1 MLLKEKLLQLLSL
14 TIARKI
20 TVVVLAAVLVA
31 VTSATGFYVYRQTT
45 QNLEARQNTLKATAQ
60 VFAASVA
67 PHLRNRD
74 RQSTLNSL
82 RAIGKLDTIP
92 YIAAS
97 LNDGQVFAALGNAV
111 IVEQGNGLGTITP
124 DKSAKGV
131 LAMVF
136 NPTISVSVPVIQGG
150 EKVGDVSLLADIS
163 DLRAQLFE
171 GIFASLIAALFA
183 CLLGLGVSSGL
194 KRSVTSPLASLMKTI
209 ARVRD
214 DHDYSVR
221 ADRLTNDEIGKL
233 VDAFNSMLDQINARD
248 LDLARHRAG
257 LERTV
262 EERTAQLRI
271 AKEAAEA
278 ASEAKSSF
286 LATMSHE
293 IRTPMNGIMVMAEL
307 LAAGRLP
314 DGMQRYADVIVSS
327 GQSLL
332 TIINDLLDLS
342 KIEAGK
348 LELEQVPVSPRTT
361 MDHVLALFWERANSA
376 GLQLVSHV
384 DPKVPDTFTCD
395 PVRLTQI
402 LTNLANNAIKFTEQ
416 GYVGIAARMVKPD
429 HDNPEHCIEF
439 TVIDT
444 GIGISEDKLATIFE
458 AFSQA
463 DASTTRKYGG
473 TGLGLSICKRLVD
486 AMHGNIRAT
495 SQPGKGSRFTVTIPC
510 PDPVAHNAP
519 DLTESQ
525 LAPALVCL
533 GDDSLARALTSQFKA
548 LGLDV
553 TSAAPST
560 ITPAM
565 LGEYKTMF
573 TSVQIAHDIF
583 DLRAAQLPQII
594 VAQPIGNTGAQSMLA
609 SGLAHDVLPLP
620 MAQADINALARSM
633 AQNRLRGVDALA
645 LASRNHAK
653 LPDLS
658 HLKVLV
664 ADDNAVNREVVAEV
678 LRQLDITFDLV
689 ENGAE
694 AVTHWRKSKYDII
707 LMDCSMPVMDGL
719 EATRLIRN
727 EETGTRRP
735 RTPVIAL
742 TAHLEGASQANS
754 WAAAGMDEKVTKPFT
769 ISQIA
774 AAMERLGSNP
784 AAGAEAASSPASA
797 TTGSDDEAE
806 ANEASGRA
814 VAPASAAG
822 ARSTSAAP
830 DAGQRNGMDGGDRED
845 GEMTPRL
852 DETVLAGLM
861 TIGQDDPA
869 FVARIFGLFE
879 QNAEPA
885 MQKVQQ
891 ACESNQ
897 HIELAD
903 AVHALKSMALNI
915 GAARLAATCAGIEAK
930 ARAGETIDLGS
941 ACKAVSRDLNEALDE
956 LRNRFD
962 AA

>member
-1 MLLKEKLLQLLSL
+1 MPLKEKLLQLLSL

-45 QNLEARQNTLKATAQ
+45 QNLSAREDTLKATAQ

-74 RQSTLNSL
+74 KQAALNSL
-82 RAIGKLDTIP
+82 RAIGKLNAIP

-97 LNDGQVFAALGNAV
+97 LNDGQIFAALGNAV

-131 LAMVF
+131 LALIF

-150 EKVGDVSLLADIS
+150 QKVGDVSLLADIS

-171 GIFASLIAALFA
+171 GVLASLVAALFA

-214 DHDYSVR
+214 EHDYAVR

-271 AKEAAEA
+271 AKDAAEA
-278 ASEAKSSF
+278 ASDAKSSF

-348 LELEQVPVSPRTT
+348 LELEQVPVSARTT
-361 MDHVLALFWERANSA
+361 IDHVLALFWERANSA
-376 GLQLVSHV
+376 GLQLVSYV

-395 PVRLTQI
+395 PVRLSQI

-416 GYVGIAARMVKPD
+416 GYVGIAARMVRS
-429 HDNPEHCIEF
+429 HDGSARQCIEF

-444 GIGISEDKLATIFE
+444 GIGISEDKLSTIFE

-486 AMHGNIRAT
+486 AMHGNIRAS
-495 SQPGKGSRFTVTIPC
+495 SQPARAAALWSPSPAPARSPTTSRTC
-510 PDPVAHNAP
+510 PRA
-519 DLTESQ
+519 TE

-533 GDDSLARALTSQFKA
+533 ADDSLSRALTSQFRA
-548 LGLDV
+548 LGLNV
-553 TSAAPST
+553 TSEHPSA

-565 LGEYKTMF
+565 LGEYKTIF

-583 DLRAAQLPQII
+583 DLRAARLPQFIL
-594 VAQPIGNTGAQSMLA
+594 VQPIGNTGAQSMLA

-620 MAQADINALARSM
+620 MAQADIHALAHSM
-633 AQNRLRGVDALA
+633 AQNQLRGAEGLTRN
-645 LASRNHAK
+645 SRDVTG

-658 HLKVLV
+658 HLSVLV

-678 LRQLDITFDLV
+678 LRQLGITFDLV

-694 AVTHWRKSKYDII
+694 AVTHWRRSKYDII

-727 EETGTRRP
+727 EERGTRRP

-742 TAHLEGASQANS
+742 TAHLEGAGQANS
-754 WAAAGMDEKVTKPFT
+754 WSNARNGREGHEALHHQPDCVRHAAAGSRQP
-769 ISQIA
+769 
-774 AAMERLGSNP
+774 RLP
-784 AAGAEAASSPASA
+784 HPA
-797 TTGSDDEAE
+797 TTGSDDEADGSQD
-806 ANEASGRA
+806 A
-814 VAPASAAG
+814 APGKPGSALADEQASADKQKAVRATNEHE
-822 ARSTSAAP
+822 ARTQAETAKP
-830 DAGQRNGMDGGDRED
+830 EED
-845 GEMTPRL
+845 MVPSL

-861 TIGQDDPA
+861 TIGQDDPE

-885 MQKVQQ
+885 MEKVQQ

-897 HIELAD
+897 H
-903 AVHALKSMALNI
+903 
-915 GAARLAATCAGIEAK
+915 GRTC
-930 ARAGETIDLGS
+930 
-941 ACKAVSRDLNEALDE
+941 
-956 LRNRFD
+956 
-962 AA
+962 

>member
-1 MLLKEKLLQLLSL
+1 MPLKEKLLQLLSL

-45 QNLEARQNTLKATAQ
+45 QNLSAREDTLKATAQ

-74 RQSTLNSL
+74 KQAALNSL
-82 RAIGKLDTIP
+82 RAIGKLNAIP

-97 LNDGQVFAALGNAV
+97 LNDGQIFAALGNAV

-131 LAMVF
+131 LALIF

-150 EKVGDVSLLADIS
+150 QKVGDVSLLADIS

-171 GIFASLIAALFA
+171 GVLASLVAALFA

-214 DHDYSVR
+214 EHDYSVR

-271 AKEAAEA
+271 AKDAAEA
-278 ASEAKSSF
+278 ASDAKSSF

-348 LELEQVPVSPRTT
+348 LELEQVPVSARTT
-361 MDHVLALFWERANSA
+361 IDHVLALFWERANSA
-376 GLQLVSHV
+376 GLQLVSYV
-384 DPKVPDTFTCD
+384 DPAVPDTFTCD
-395 PVRLTQI
+395 PVRLSQI

-416 GYVGIAARMVKPD
+416 GYVGIAARMVRS
-429 HDNPEHCIEF
+429 HDGSARQCIEF

-444 GIGISEDKLATIFE
+444 GIGISEDKLSTIFE

-486 AMHGNIRAT
+486 AMHGNIRAS
-495 SQPGKGSRFTVTIPC
+495 SQPGKGSRFVVTIPC
-510 PDPVAHNAP
+510 PGPVAHTVP
-519 DLTESQ
+519 DLSATE

-533 GDDSLARALTSQFKA
+533 ADESLSRALTSQFRA
-548 LGLDV
+548 LGLNV
-553 TSAAPST
+553 TSEHPSA

-565 LGEYKTMF
+565 LGEYKTIF

-583 DLRAAQLPQII
+583 DLRAARLPQFIL
-594 VAQPIGNTGAQSMLA
+594 VQPIGNTGAQSMLA

-620 MAQADINALARSM
+620 MAQADIHALAHSM
-633 AQNRLRGVDALA
+633 AQNQLRGAEGLTRN
-645 LASRNHAK
+645 SRDVTG

-658 HLKVLV
+658 HLSVLV

-678 LRQLDITFDLV
+678 LRQLGITFDLV

-694 AVTHWRKSKYDII
+694 AVTHWRRSKYDII

-727 EETGTRRP
+727 EERETRRP

-742 TAHLEGASQANS
+742 TAHLEGAGQANS
-754 WAAAGMDEKVTKPFT
+754 WSNAGMDEKVTKPFT

-774 AAMERLGSNP
+774 SAMQRLARGP
-784 AAGAEAASSPASA
+784 EASASSPTEDGSQDGSQDAAPANPAPRRKDEQASA
-797 TTGSDDEAE
+797 DKQKAVSAPNEHEARTQAE
-806 ANEASGRA
+806 TAKPE
-814 VAPASAAG
+814 
-822 ARSTSAAP
+822 
-830 DAGQRNGMDGGDRED
+830 ED
-845 GEMTPRL
+845 MVPSL

-861 TIGQDDPA
+861 TIGQDDPE

-885 MQKVQQ
+885 MDKVQT
-891 ACESNQ
+891 ACENNQ
-897 HIELAD
+897 PAELAD

-915 GAARLAATCAGIEAK
+915 GAARLAATCADIERK
-930 ARAGETIDLGS
+930 AREGEAIDLGS
-941 ACKAVSRDLNEALDE
+941 ACKDVSRDLSEALGE
-956 LRNRFD
+956 LRKRFN